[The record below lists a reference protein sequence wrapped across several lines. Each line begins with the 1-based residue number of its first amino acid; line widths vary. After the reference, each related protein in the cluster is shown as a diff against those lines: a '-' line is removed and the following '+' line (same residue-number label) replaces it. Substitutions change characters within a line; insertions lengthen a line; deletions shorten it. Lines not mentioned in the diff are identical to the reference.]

1 MQGFRRKKL
10 MSFSF
15 VRMPKY
21 PECWSS
27 CGSCASGD
35 VFILELLVK
44 IGDMVERDDNILTL
58 ETGKV
63 ALDIPSPHAGRVV
76 QIHVIEGDTVAEG
89 ALLVTLESV

>member
-15 VRMPKY
+15 IRMPKY

-35 VFILELLVK
+35 IFILELLVK
-44 IGDMVERDDNILTL
+44 IGDMVDRDDNILTL

-63 ALDIPSPHAGRVV
+63 ALDIPSPHAGQVTE
-76 QIHVIEGDTVAEG
+76 IHVIASDTEKEG
-89 ALLVTLESV
+89 ALLVSLESV